1 MTNTAKDTTISTET
15 KDENTSAVK
24 AETAVTA
31 EGQQTGTLEEQEEP
45 AIVYPIV
52 NETET
57 PEYYMSTRQES
68 ADAPETWKKTW
79 KDNSKTITLDASG
92 YEITK
97 YTKDGH
103 VEFMTPRT
111 KHKVEIFVGSAGD
124 VLKARRMVG
133 NKMDEEAFTQ
143 ASIAQL
149 TKFDGQFMP
158 PEAIA
163 KKGFLGYYEYITIMG
178 VFQDINF

>member
-1 MTNTAKDTTISTET
+1 MTNTAKNGEIANEDQTTNSTAGEATDAIATEET
-15 KDENTSAVK
+15 TDATV
-24 AETAVTA
+24 
-31 EGQQTGTLEEQEEP
+31 QEE
-45 AIVYPIV
+45 VTYPRTT
-52 NETET
+52 ETET
-57 PEYYMSTRQES
+57 DEYYMSEKQDS
-68 ADAPETWKKTW
+68 AEAAVTWKKTW
-79 KDNSKTITLDASG
+79 KDGSKVITLDQSG

-97 YTKDGH
+97 YAKDGH
-103 VEFMTPRT
+103 VEFVTPKT
-111 KHKVEIFVGSAGD
+111 KRKVEIFVGSAGD

-163 KKGFLGYYEYITIMG
+163 KKGFLGFYEYITIMG